1 MSLEWMSFLITGSCF
16 LYLISKIYKKKVALY
31 LKIYIAAIG
40 CFALG
45 KLYEYVTI
53 YSFGALPSG
62 FNLKYV
68 CIFGSYLFLSSA
80 NFGVMNHI
88 MDDGSKE
95 LRKYRLFSLIAPICI
110 ILLMSINI
118 HFVSN
123 KTLKVVYGLLVLPIA
138 FSSYYSLKQLVL
150 PDMDFKFLKLIKP
163 CNIISLVLSL
173 LTCISIY
180 MQQIQ
185 GIASFIL
192 EIIPI
197 TLCLLLTFFIT
208 RSLNQWKI

>member
-1 MSLEWMSFLITGSCF
+1 MSLEWISFLVTGSCF
-16 LYLISKIYKKKVALY
+16 LYLLSKIYKKKAALY
-31 LKIYIAAIG
+31 LKIYIVAIG

-62 FNLKYV
+62 FNLKYM
-68 CIFGSYLFLSSA
+68 CIFGSFLFLSSA

-95 LRKYRLFSLIAPICI
+95 FRKYRLIALIAPLTI
-110 ILLMSINI
+110 ILFMLKNISLAPTTTFKSIFI
-118 HFVSN
+118 
-123 KTLKVVYGLLVLPIA
+123 LLTLPIA
-138 FSSYYSLKQLVL
+138 FSSYYSLKQVIL
-150 PDMDFKFLKLIKP
+150 PDMGFLFLRLIKP

-180 MQQIQ
+180 MQILNYDL
-185 GIASFIL
+185 FIL
-192 EIIPI
+192 KII
-197 TLCLLLTFFIT
+197 TMGLCLLLTFFIA

>member
-1 MSLEWMSFLITGSCF
+1 MSLEWISFLITGSCF

-40 CFALG
+40 CFSLG

-68 CIFGSYLFLSSA
+68 CIFGSYLFLTSA

-95 LRKYRLFSLIAPICI
+95 LRKYRLISSIAPLCI
-110 ILLMSINI
+110 IIFMVINI
-118 HFVSN
+118 HLVAN
-123 KTLKVVYGLLVLPIA
+123 KTLKIVYGLLALPIA
-138 FSSYYSLKQLVL
+138 LSSYYSLKQLIL
-150 PDMDFKFLKLIKP
+150 PDMGFMFLKLVKP

-180 MQQIQ
+180 MQIQ
-185 GIASFIL
+185 GLDSYIL
-192 EIIPI
+192 EYTTIA
-197 TLCLLLTFFIT
+197 LCLLLTFFIT